1 MSSEFLDHGNS
12 TDEDS
17 DDFPV
22 DVLKETP
29 SEDLEAGEEFQNCRT
44 QSNCNIVSFFRQ
56 FEQCLTVLGEEWFE

>member
-44 QSNCNIVSFFRQ
+44 QSNCNIVSFFKN
-56 FEQCLTVLGEEWFE
+56 